1 MHTPDSQG
9 NGPGPA
15 RRHRFPTSPPG
26 CVANPLERPSDRLER
41 RLDRV
46 LKAVLVAALPLVGW
60 AGGSAAHTHFEQ
72 LRQTQVAERH
82 LVTAELLADARSDG
96 GSSGTSAGA
105 RALVRWSD
113 QARVHT
119 ATVRVAAGQRE
130 GTRAQ
135 LWLDD
140 NGNTT
145 SPPAPAGSVTV
156 AGIAAGTTAV
166 LGASAIV
173 GGTHKGIRW
182 AFDRRRFKQWERE
195 WQLVEPRWN
204 LRER

>member
-1 MHTPDSQG
+1 M
-9 NGPGPA
+9 
-15 RRHRFPTSPPG
+15 
-26 CVANPLERPSDRLER
+26 
-41 RLDRV
+41 
-46 LKAVLVAALPLVGW
+46 GW

-105 RALVRWSD
+105 RVLVRWRSD
-113 QARVHT
+113 QAWFHT

-135 LWLDD
+135 LWLDA

-145 SPPAPAGSVTV
+145 SPPAPAGSVTA
-156 AGIAAGTTAV
+156 AGIAAGTTAA
-166 LGASAIV
+166 LGASAFV
-173 GGTHKGIRW
+173 GGTHQGIRR
-182 AFDRRRFKQWERE
+182 AFERRRFKQWEPE
-195 WQLVEPRWN
+195 
-204 LRER
+204 